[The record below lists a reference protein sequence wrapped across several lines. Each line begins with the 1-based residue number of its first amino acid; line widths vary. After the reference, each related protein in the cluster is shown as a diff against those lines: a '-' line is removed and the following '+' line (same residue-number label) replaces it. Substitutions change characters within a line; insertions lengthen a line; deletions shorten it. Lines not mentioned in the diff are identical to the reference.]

1 MSGLS
6 LEALLEQRRA
16 ADAQASAWVSASAG
30 SGKTK
35 VLIDRLLNLL
45 LTGARPHRLLCL
57 TYTKAA
63 AAEMANRLSD
73 RLASWVTLN
82 EDKLALD
89 LESLTGQAPEP
100 ALLARA
106 RRLFAQVLDAPG
118 GLRIQTLHAFAQ
130 SLLARFPIE
139 AGVAPHFSVMDERDQ
154 AQTLDEALQETLVL
168 ARSGLDPDLARALEL
183 VTASIHES
191 RFADLMRELTASG
204 TRLARLLAGH
214 GGVDGAMTAI
224 CAHLGVGARQT
235 ADEILTAACR
245 EEAFDGAA
253 LRLAVQALA
262 QSAKTDQERAGP
274 MAAWLAAGVEERVRG
289 FDAYA
294 RTSLTGEMKPRQR
307 LAAKAAQALMP
318 GIEDCLRVEQER
330 LLAVYEN
337 LRAVAT
343 AESTRVLLALSWR
356 ILEFYRHLKERRAR
370 LDYEDLISAA
380 RRLIQ
385 EGTDWILYKLDGGI
399 DHVLIDEAQDTS
411 PDQWDIVTALADE
424 FFVGESARPQPRTL
438 FAVGDVKQSIYS
450 FQGADP
456 DSFEAMRARL
466 ARQIPQGGG
475 RFEAVDLVMSFRST
489 PAVLEAVDAVFAEG
503 SALEGVD
510 LGQGYKRHLAFRSG
524 AGGSAELWLPLLPR
538 ALDEPAVWHPPVERI
553 KGDAPS
559 SRMARLL
566 ARRIQAMIG
575 SETLE
580 SKGRRIEPGD
590 ILVLVRRRAGFVLD
604 LVRALKGLGVAVA
617 GIDRLVVTEDIAV
630 ADLMALARFA
640 LLPEDDL
647 NLATVLKGPFLNFSE
662 ERLFEV
668 CFQRQGSL
676 WAALAAKEAPIHAWL
691 AALLG
696 LADRKTPYDFFAHL
710 LGPLGGRRS
719 VQARLGR
726 EALDAIDEFMTLALD
741 YERQHAASLQGFLAW
756 MEAGRVEIK
765 RESEAGAGGAVRI
778 MTVHGAKGLQAPVV
792 FLPDTLIAPQGR
804 AYLVWTA
811 WGGQGLPLWAPRAAE
826 RPGAVLK
833 ALEDQAA
840 RQRRE
845 SHRLLYV
852 AMTRAEDRLIMGGW
866 QPGREAADAWY
877 PLIKSGFDR
886 VNAPETGDPWLA
898 QDADSPGGTIR
909 LLSCPQQEKAKIE
922 EEQGQASPV
931 FDCPD
936 WAQRPA
942 PPEPAPARPLIPSR
956 PEGDEG
962 QALPPLGA
970 DGGQRFLRGR
980 LIHRLLQSLPD
991 LAPSAR
997 LAAGRRYLVHAAAHW
1012 IDKERESLLGEVLA
1026 VIEDPRFAPLF
1037 GPQSRAEAPL
1047 VGLLEG
1053 RVLSGQVDRLA
1064 LLEGE
1069 VWVADFKT
1077 NRPVPPHPGAVPAL
1091 YRRQMD
1097 LYRAAAAHLWPT
1109 RRIRTFL
1116 LWTDGP
1122 ILMEI

>member
-6 LEALLEQRRA
+6 REALLEQRRA
-16 ADAQASAWVSASAG
+16 ADPQASAWVSASAG

-35 VLIDRLLNLL
+35 VLVDRLLNLL
-45 LTGARPHRLLCL
+45 LTGAKPHRLLCL

-73 RLASWVTLN
+73 RLASWVTLP
-82 EDKLALD
+82 EDKLAED
-89 LESLTGQAPEP
+89 LEGLTGQWPEA
-100 ALLARA
+100 ALLSRA

-139 AGVAPHFSVMDERDQ
+139 AGVAPHFTVMDERDQ
-154 AQTLDEALQETLVL
+154 AQTLDEALQESLAK
-168 ARSGLDPDLARALEL
+168 ARSGRDPDLALALER

-204 TRLARLLAGH
+204 TRLARLLTHH
-214 GGVDGAMTAI
+214 GGVDGAMSAI
-224 CAHLGVGARQT
+224 RAHLGVGEKET
-235 ADEILTAACR
+235 PSTVLTAACR
-245 EEAFDGAA
+245 EEAFDGAH
-253 LRLAVQALA
+253 LRRAVQALT

-274 MAAWLAAGVEERVRG
+274 MAAWLAASSRERALS

-294 RTSLTGEMKPRQR
+294 RAYLTADMKPRAR
-307 LAAKAAQALMP
+307 LAAKAAQGLMD
-318 GIEDCLRVEQER
+318 GIEDCLSAEQER
-330 LLAVYEN
+330 LLAVYDR
-337 LRAVAT
+337 LRALAT
-343 AESTRVLLALSWR
+343 ADSTHALLVLAWR
-356 ILEFYRHLKERRAR
+356 ILELYRHLKERRAR
-370 LDYEDLISAA
+370 LDYDDLIAAA

-385 EGTDWILYKLDGGI
+385 EGTGWVLYKLDGGI

-424 FFVGESARPQPRTL
+424 FFAGESARPQPRTL

-466 ARQIPQGGG
+466 SRKIPQGGG
-475 RFEAVDLVMSFRST
+475 RFEPVDLVMSFRST

-510 LGQGYKRHLAFRSG
+510 LGQGYKRHLAFRAG
-524 AGGSAELWLPLLPR
+524 AGGSVELWPPLLPR
-538 ALDEPAVWHPPVERI
+538 AQGEAAPWHPPVERI

-559 SRMARLL
+559 TRMARLL

-580 SKGRRIEPGD
+580 SQGRAIEPGD

-604 LVRALKGLGVAVA
+604 LVRALKALGVAVA
-617 GIDRLVVTEDIAV
+617 GVDRLVVTEDIAV
-630 ADLMALARFA
+630 ADLMALAAFA

-647 NLATVLKGPFLNFSE
+647 TLATVLKGPFLSFSE
-662 ERLFEV
+662 DRLFEV

-676 WAALAAKEAPIHAWL
+676 WTALADRDPASHAWL
-691 AALLG
+691 AGLLAI
-696 LADRKTPYDFFAHL
+696 ADRKSPYDFFAHL
-710 LGPLGGRRS
+710 LGPLGGRKS
-719 VQARLGR
+719 IQARLGR
-726 EALDAIDEFMTLALD
+726 EALDAVDEFMTLALD

-756 MEAGRVEIK
+756 MAAGKVEIK
-765 RESEAGAGGAVRI
+765 RESDPVRGGAVRI

-804 AYLVWTA
+804 DYLVWTA
-811 WGGQGLPLWAPRAAE
+811 WGGTGLPLWAPRAAD
-826 RPGAVLK
+826 RPRAVLA

-852 AMTRAEDRLIMGGW
+852 AMTRAEDRLILGAW
-866 QPGREAADAWY
+866 QPGRDAADAWY
-877 PLIKSGFDR
+877 PLIKAGFER
-886 VNAPETGDPWLA
+886 VNAPEIEDPWLA
-898 QDADSPGGTIR
+898 GDADSPGGNIR
-909 LLSCPQQEKAKIE
+909 RLTCPQQDKAKKK
-922 EEQGQASPV
+922 EEQGTEWPV
-931 FDCPD
+931 FDLPD
-936 WAQRPA
+936 WALGPP
-942 PPEPAPARPLIPSR
+942 PPEPAPTRPLIPSR

-962 QALPPLGA
+962 VPPLLGA
-970 DGGQRFLRGR
+970 DGGRRFERGR

-991 LAPSAR
+991 LAPAAR
-997 LAAGRRYLVHAAAHW
+997 AAAGQRYLAHTAAHW
-1012 IDKERESLLGEVLA
+1012 LDKEKEFLLAEVLA
-1026 VIEDPRFAPLF
+1026 VLDDPRSAPLF
-1037 GPQSRAEAPL
+1037 GPQSKAEAPL
-1047 VGLLEG
+1047 VGLLGG
-1053 RVLSGQVDRLA
+1053 RALSGQVDRLA

-1069 VWVADFKT
+1069 VWIADFKT
-1077 NRPVPPHPGAVPAL
+1077 NRPVPPQAEDVPAP
-1091 YRRQMD
+1091 YRRQMA
-1097 LYRAAAAHLWPT
+1097 LYRAAAEHLWPG
-1109 RRIRTFL
+1109 RRVRTFL